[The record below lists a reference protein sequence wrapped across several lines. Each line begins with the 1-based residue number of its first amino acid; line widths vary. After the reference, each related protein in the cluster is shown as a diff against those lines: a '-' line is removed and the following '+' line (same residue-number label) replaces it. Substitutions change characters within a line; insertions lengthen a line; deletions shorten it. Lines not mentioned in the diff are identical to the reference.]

1 MTITPEND
9 EVTTLEAAGVL
20 KVSRLYIAQLLKE
33 GVVPFQGVGEHRRI
47 RVADLMAYKARDDRE
62 RDAAMDQLVREAQ
75 EQDMGYGKS

>member
-1 MTITPEND
+1 MTIPEND

-20 KVSRLYIAQLLKE
+20 KVSRLYIAQLLRE
-33 GVVPFQGVGEHRRI
+33 GVVPFQWVGEHRRI
-47 RVADLMAYKARDDRE
+47 RVADLMDYKARDDRE